1 MEDKTKPKK
10 SRSFQLHPECNP
22 GKLLT
27 LEAVHAEYLKYVRIC
42 ILCMLDANVLTLN
55 TKNNKLLQA
64 FFPPAENLTSQIEKN
79 ARKHAVIV
87 VSSWAKSVYVRK
99 LKNLI
104 WLSFKADEIS
114 EELKHQLYIVGKC
127 LVSKPSKNVSQEAID
142 LYHGWLYDDAIS
154 GKKPTVSD
162 RAGMVLSENTATL
175 RDPKHAWH
183 ADFWVSLSTLV
194 SGKTVKLPLVG
205 NPYVKKAKDA
215 SKGILV
221 RKTKQGKWRFEAIDQ
236 HEFEI
241 PEINEDTKY
250 VGIDVGLNVIAATSE
265 GLTLGENLK
274 PLYDLRYAK
283 IQEIRANRR
292 RQGLYT
298 NSPRLDRLE
307 TKLSSLTKTAV
318 GTVANKL
325 VKIYPN
331 TCFVVEDLDL
341 RGCSGSKRYCYHALA
356 KALEAKAPIE
366 KVNPAYSS
374 QTCPSCTH
382 VSRNNRRGTDFCCKQ
397 CSRKGHADV
406 VGAINLLRRSK
417 AKQLNCG
424 PKLRISLEHHKS
436 EVKEVLARL
445 YWKRR
450 HKNMPPIFQDCPLD
464 FLRKYAP
471 IPKGQRLTVKKAGD
485 TRTASNQ
492 RLPDCS
498 IKGQSG
504 IL

>member
-1 MEDKTKPKK
+1 MKKDKLQPKK
-10 SRSFQLHPECNP
+10 ARFFQLHPECNP
-22 GKLLT
+22 GKIVT
-27 LEAVHAEYLKYVRIC
+27 LEAVHTEYFKYAN
-42 ILCMLDANVLTLN
+42 LCAASMLDSHVLTMPR
-55 TKNNKLLQA
+55 TAKQD

-79 ARKHAVIV
+79 ARDQAITL
-87 VSSWAKSVYVRK
+87 VSSWAKSVYVRT
-99 LKNLI
+99 LKNKI
-104 WLSFKADEIS
+104 WLLFKNKEIT
-114 EELKHQLYIVGKC
+114 EDFKYQLCIVGKH
-127 LVSKPSKNVSQEAID
+127 LVTRSTKSVSQEAINTY
-142 LYHGWLYDDAIS
+142 LSWLYDEEIS
-154 GKKPTVSD
+154 GKKPSFSA
-162 RAGMVLSENTATL
+162 RAGMLLTQETATF
-175 RDPKHAWH
+175 RNPKHAWYPG
-183 ADFWVSLSTLV
+183 FWVSVSTLDP
-194 SGKTVKLPLVG
+194 GNTVKLPLAR
-205 NPYVKKAKDA
+205 NQYILRAKDV

-221 RKTKQGKWRFEAIDQ
+221 RKTRKGVWRFEAIAQ

-241 PEINEDTKY
+241 PEITESTKY

-265 GLTLGENLK
+265 GLTLGEDLK

-292 RQGLYT
+292 RQGLYE

-325 VKIYPN
+325 IKIYPN

-341 RGCSGSKRYCYHALA
+341 RGCKGSKRYCYHALA
-356 KALEAKAPIE
+356 KALEVKAPIE

-382 VSRNNRRGTDFCCKQ
+382 VSRSNRRGVDFCCRQ
-397 CSRKGHADV
+397 CSRKSHADV

-417 AKQLNCG
+417 AKQANCDI
-424 PKLRISLEHHKS
+424 KLRITLEHHKS
-436 EVKEVLARL
+436 EVKGVLAKL

-450 HKNMPPIFQDCPLD
+450 HKDLPFIFQDCPPD

-471 IPKGQRLTVKKAGD
+471 IPKGQRLTVKKSGD
-485 TRTASNQ
+485 ICTASNQ
-492 RLPDCS
+492 MLPDCS
-498 IKGQSG
+498 KVGQKG